1 VNDTI
6 NVITTK
12 VVGKR
17 RVKTAAQLQPKRTK
31 RTKRTTRTTPASQ
44 QQVNDTNNV
53 IAKVVGKR
61 RVNVDPN
68 EVYTANWS
76 DASNIPLKWPGQGQ
90 WKNWRVFTQV
100 DATGNCMYD
109 CLCRALNSRQA
120 PATPMWT
127 ITKLRT
133 ELAECYT
140 YNNRQDQLQE
150 FLRNAR
156 YPGSKLHGDG
166 LFDFI
171 KTNGHYGTDFDL
183 YMLFKNKEL
192 NVIPIV
198 VQYNGPTKPML
209 NPVQWFPV
217 KNRGFEQEEDDRRYV
232 VLLFIPKHK
241 HYELLMPE
249 TGPAVVPYKDLPE
262 PVRALAPLADA
273 LKFHDPFNPWRGDD
287 ELCKMVPQ

>member
-1 VNDTI
+1 MPRRRSRVQRTSDGTVEI
-6 NVITTK
+6 TVSRSELTLVLGLLATTGIAYVI
-12 VVGKR
+12 
-17 RVKTAAQLQPKRTK
+17 
-31 RTKRTTRTTPASQ
+31 SQ
-44 QQVNDTNNV
+44 QQVNDITND

-68 EVYTANWS
+68 DVYTANWS
-76 DASNIPLKWPGQGQ
+76 DASEIPSEWPGQ

-209 NPVQWFPV
+209 NPVGWFPV
-217 KNRGFEQEEDDRRYV
+217 QNRGFKQEEDHRRYV
-232 VLLFIPKHK
+232 VLLFIPERK
-241 HYELLMPE
+241 HYELLIPE
-249 TGPAVVPYKDLPE
+249 TGQAVVPYAALPE
-262 PVRALAPLADA
+262 PVQNLAPLNDT
-273 LKFHDPFNPWRGDD
+273 LEFPDPFNRWREDD
-287 ELCKMVPQ
+287 KVCKIAPQ